1 MPPSSSKSTTLED
14 LKKKR
19 ELFEKK
25 KQRLNEEDD
34 PLAIYVDF
42 VQWLVSNFPGDDAQS
57 GLSQLLE
64 EATNAFKNDQSYK
77 SDLRYL
83 KLWTLRAR
91 KVDVGGALSLYS
103 HLLKND
109 IGTSYSLLYEEYAQ
123 LLEAKNRIKDADVV
137 YRKGIKRQARPTE
150 RLKKRYLDFQKRH
163 EATLST
169 SSPASNSSAA
179 TARPATTNAQLQRAK
194 QPPLSSAPAGIRDA
208 KSRYEFMLAPPEPGK
223 RPEKYEFHLP
233 LLYTEEHGEFCIEEA
248 RARSMGLLGK
258 QWPPL
263 PTSNPISSSSSAGSS
278 QLTVIYKDEQRTGT
292 RSLKR
297 KSMAGGEPT
306 VTINTKEALADVF
319 GMYNSPDRT
328 LRVLAG
334 SKHAPVKRVEPM
346 MSLVAPPKAISPPLS
361 SENAVQNGKP
371 SFRPFVD
378 ENAGVKKKENKPSKS
393 AFTPFVDP
401 GAENDRQLPSRSA
414 LAAKDPSSIPTS
426 KTPLQPS
433 KISPFD
439 DQKQPFIFKPFVPE
453 PKDSSLRE
461 VHTEEHG
468 KPMRPPTHERAKS
481 FQDILNPTDAA
492 SADPSRSTPFFAPF
506 VDQDNKTPFKVFS
519 RPSEGENAFTPK
531 TPSAAV
537 AAAAATG
544 RTFTPFSDIKPTFT
558 PYKDTQ
564 NEPAEPKRR
573 AFAVL
578 SESIE
583 PPEEEEQRTIEAPPQ
598 DEADEPE
605 EPSHHDV
612 SHHPEDEEEYDYT
625 EEGEYDDHIEGESPQ
640 EYHEP
645 IPPDDAEKSHFEYDE
660 DAYQER
666 DVPLGGRFG
675 QFNVM
680 TPITE
685 RTFEY
690 TSTRSFYST
699 PSDGLKYIPEDPNDI
714 PEEEA
719 ERAMLDTDDTG
730 GKLSDDVHA
739 VKPFRLP
746 ESHPDDS
753 DVSTLEQRANK
764 LSLAD
769 TLALSAS
776 FKPSN
781 PCNPF
786 DPPILQSLLSRLHGD
801 SHLYDLTSYEY
812 QRLEELQK
820 FAKKLRKTSAGSNS
834 GLDVSATFSLIL
846 DNHKFCVTGK
856 LGEGGFGAVFSARDL
871 GVSKD
876 GDDSDDDMLDDLDE
890 DEDNQSMVAVKVVK
904 PRNFWE
910 YHVLRRLHSALP
922 VAQRRSVVL
931 PYALYAFKDES
942 YLVMDLCPQGTLLD
956 IVNRAE
962 SAGVSQQGA
971 CLDELLVMFFAIEL
985 MRLLEAMH
993 NIGFIHGD
1001 LKIDNCLLRLEDVPG
1016 GTSAWSSTY
1025 QPSGEGGWNSKGLKL
1040 IDFGR
1045 TIDTRLFPAG
1055 QTFIGEWQVDERDCL
1070 ELREGRPW
1078 TFQTDYFGLAGI
1090 IYCMFF
1096 GKYISASALA
1106 QTGDGRWKISTP
1118 FKRYWQTDLWM
1129 RLFDVLLNP
1138 KSVRSDGSLPVL
1150 SELGT
1155 MRKEME
1161 GWLQNNCNRTSGT
1174 LKGLLK
1180 KVEMSCL
1187 R

>member
-1 MPPSSSKSTTLED
+1 MPPSSSKSSTLEE

-19 ELFEKK
+19 ESFEKRK
-25 KQRLNEEDD
+25 KRLNEEDD
-34 PLAIYVDF
+34 PLALYVDF
-42 VQWLVSNFPGDDAQS
+42 VQWIINNFSGDDTQS
-57 GLSQLLE
+57 GLTQLLE
-64 EATNAFKNDQSYK
+64 EATNAFRKDQSYK

-91 KVDVGGALSLYS
+91 KVDVSGALALYS

-123 LLEAKNRIKDADVV
+123 LLEAKNRIKDADIV

-150 RLKKRYLDFQKRH
+150 RLKKRYADFQKRH
-163 EATLST
+163 EATLSS
-169 SSPASNSSAA
+169 SSPASDSSSA
-179 TARPATTNAQLQRAK
+179 TTRATTNPKPAK
-194 QPPLSSAPAGIRDA
+194 QPTASSSSPVPAGIRDA

-248 RARSMGLLGK
+248 RARSSGLLGK
-258 QWPPL
+258 KWPPL
-263 PTSNPISSSSSAGSS
+263 PITQTTKPTSSSAGSS
-278 QLTVIYKDEQRTGT
+278 QLTVVYKDEQRTGNT
-292 RSLKR
+292 RNLKR

-328 LRVLAG
+328 TRVLAG

-346 MSLVAPPKAISPPLS
+346 APFARVASLPAPLP
-361 SENAVQNGKP
+361 SENAAQNGK
-371 SFRPFVD
+371 SGFRPFVD
-378 ENAGVKKKENKPSKS
+378 ENAGAKKKENKASTP
-393 AFTPFVDP
+393 AFTPYIDP
-401 GAENDRQLPSRSA
+401 GAENNNAPPSRAA
-414 LAAKDPSSIPTS
+414 LAAKDPSSVPAN

-433 KISPFD
+433 KISPFTD
-439 DQKQPFIFKPFVPE
+439 GSEQPFTFKP
-453 PKDSSLRE
+453 PKSSTLRE

-468 KPMRPPTHERAKS
+468 KPTRPPTHERAKS
-481 FQDILNPTDAA
+481 FQDVLGEPA
-492 SADPSRSTPFFAPF
+492 PQFFTPF
-506 VDQDNKTPFKVFS
+506 VDNDKTPFKVFS
-519 RPSEGENAFTPK
+519 RPDESENAFTPK
-531 TPSAAV
+531 TPSV
-537 AAAAATG
+537 SVAAATG
-544 RTFTPFSDIKPTFT
+544 RKFTPFSDLKPTFT
-558 PYKDTQ
+558 PHKDIQ

-573 AFAVL
+573 AFTVL
-578 SESIE
+578 SDSAG
-583 PPEEEEQRTIEAPPQ
+583 PPPDEEEEEGERTVEAPQ
-598 DEADEPE
+598 YDDDEDAQGTLQHE
-605 EPSHHDV
+605 ESV
-612 SHHPEDEEEYDYT
+612 AEEEEEYSYV
-625 EEGEYDDHIEGESPQ
+625 EEGEYVDEQAEGDSLQ

-645 IPPDDAEKSHFEYDE
+645 LPPADSEESHFEYDE
-660 DAYQER
+660 DAYRDQE
-666 DVPLGGRFG
+666 VPLGGRFG

-690 TSTRSFYST
+690 TSTRSFLST

-719 ERAMLDTDDTG
+719 ERAMLDRGDDTTG
-730 GKLSDDVHA
+730 QPVDDLHA

-746 ESHPDDS
+746 DS
-753 DVSTLEQRANK
+753 QEEDPDVSVIEQQTGK

-776 FKPSN
+776 FKPCN

-786 DPPILQSLLSRLHGD
+786 DPPVLRALLSRLHGD
-801 SHLYDLTSYEY
+801 SHLHVLTEHES
-812 QRLEELQK
+812 QRLDELQR
-820 FAKKLRKTSAGSNS
+820 FAKRSRKTSAGSNAGS
-834 GLDVSATFSLIL
+834 GLDSGATFSLVL
-846 DNHKFCVTGK
+846 GEHKFCVTSK

-871 GVSKD
+871 GVSRD

-890 DEDNQSMVAVKVVK
+890 DEEEQSMVAVKVVK

-922 VAQRRSVVL
+922 AAQRRSIVL

-942 YLVMDLCPQGTLLD
+942 FLVMDLCPQGTLLD
-956 IVNRAE
+956 IVNRAD

-971 CLDELLVMFFAIEL
+971 CMDELLVMFFTVEL
-985 MRLLEAMH
+985 MRLLEVMH

-1025 QPSGEGGWNSKGLKL
+1025 QPSGDGGWSSKGLKL

-1045 TIDTRLFPAG
+1045 TVDTRLFPVG
-1055 QTFIGEWQVDERDCL
+1055 QTFIGEWQVDERDCF

-1096 GKYISASALA
+1096 GKYISASALT
-1106 QTGDGRWKISTP
+1106 QEDGRWKISTP
-1118 FKRYWQTDLWM
+1118 FKRYWQTELWK

-1138 KSVRSDGSLPVL
+1138 QLARPDGSLPVS
-1150 SELGT
+1150 SELGSI
-1155 MRKEME
+1155 REDME
-1161 GWLQNNCNRTSGT
+1161 EWLQGNCNRTSGT

-1187 R
+1187 Q